1 MHMKSDKFFNKV
13 YIIMATIMS
22 FLTFTFLIAM
32 GGDKIRG
39 DLRDASIVSVVVGF
53 ITGAMLASVIDSM
66 KNTECEAYLKT
77 HSFIERAREEKV
89 PSGIY
94 AVNLS
99 GCVERFNVLNL
110 RMVDFDAEKV
120 SPIGPVFDV
129 SFKSIPSIVK
139 AHLDG
144 SALSAIFIE
153 VRWSGSECA
162 VTRYRNRHGA
172 DMDCRNLFTT

>member
-1 MHMKSDKFFNKV
+1 MKSDKFFNKV

-77 HSFIERAREEKV
+77 HSFIERAWEEKV
-89 PSGIY
+89 PSGVY
-94 AVNLS
+94 AVFHTSCYTELRLLCIRRVKFVS
-99 GCVERFNVLNL
+99 GKAEPAGEVLHVAFTTIPGAL
-110 RMVDFDAEKV
+110 I
-120 SPIGPVFDV
+120 S
-129 SFKSIPSIVK
+129 SIDDSADTTSIVDVEWV
-139 AHLDG
+139 DG
-144 SALSAIFIE
+144 VCDIR
-153 VRWSGSECA
+153 VRSDVGEENTDRC
-162 VTRYRNRHGA
+162 
-172 DMDCRNLFTT
+172 DLFYS